1 MTIVSRGG
9 AFGRAG
15 LRWWARFTAQLDIL
29 RLITRGL
36 TRNRRLLSRRSI
48 SAVASVM
55 TVARRSG
62 RKGRL
67 VGDLATDH
75 AKRGDEGDPV
85 RIELFTAAEK
95 AERADVNW
103 TMPQAFTSALQDGVW
118 VRIAGP
124 QV

>member
-29 RLITRGL
+29 RLMTRGL

-55 TVARRSG
+55 AVARRSG
-62 RKGRL
+62 GKGHL
-67 VGDLATDH
+67 VGDLAADDSE
-75 AKRGDEGDPV
+75 RGDEGDPV
-85 RIELFTAAEK
+85 RVELLFLGSSVDEGPDR
-95 AERADVNW
+95 EVDEQV
-103 TMPQAFTSALQDGVW
+103 GVDLLDHHL
-118 VRIAGP
+118 R
-124 QV
+124 